1 MAVSFP
7 SNPSDGDEFVSN
19 NQRWIYDAT
28 ADIWQKLPILGDV
41 SNLTDTQSLLPAQS
55 LKTQV
60 YNTLGELP
68 TSGPNALSGQPA
80 FVTSENKLYISTGGN
95 WRAMTLSKQNPVLT
109 STTDGSG
116 GVSPFTLATDGTV
129 TVITMTASHPDGLP
143 LIYSYNVVAGS
154 LTNGGGVTA
163 AIEQG
168 TGAQVNQ
175 FFITPATDAAY
186 NGSFT
191 VEFSVSD
198 GEANEVYVGEFTLAI
213 STGIDIR
220 GLTDDAVK
228 YNFGSQHTLPRSI
241 EMKPD
246 GTKLYMTGS
255 SSGGTPGVYQYTLS
269 SPYDLSSIAYD
280 NTLLDFTSLGNTPI
294 SFTFKSD
301 GTKLWVVESTD
312 IYQFSL
318 STSWD
323 VGTAILDATYSG
335 TLLGATQY
343 GFTFDDTGTK
353 LIVQSGD
360 FLREYVMSNPYDLID
375 LTYNNVIYQLP
386 VAVGECRDIE
396 FTTDGKGLV
405 LTDRG
410 NDKIW
415 QFDLST
421 AYDITTI
428 TNQIRSYTVSVLSG
442 TTNIQPTGLTL
453 GNGDTKLYLLN
464 QGNDNVY
471 QFSIGDYDGWEIA
484 DISTDVTGYDNKLL
498 YVGAQEPKPNAIH
511 FSNDG
516 SEFFVIGSTADDLV
530 QYTCSTP
537 WDISTATHTQSV
549 DLINGTAWFNAVS
562 NPYGFDWKPD
572 GTKVYICGVANNNLL
587 EGSLSTPWDI
597 STLTATTASTVDL
610 STLISGSSFPAGLV
624 FKPDGT
630 RAWIQNNLGVNE
642 INFSTPWDI
651 SSATFSN
658 VNAALG
664 NWGQMHFNSDGTQV
678 FVRTSFGIR
687 QFAVPTPYSL
697 ASINTANY
705 VDWDPIPVSSGNAQ
719 TRAFCF
725 HDGTGEKIYNVTS
738 VDNIEQ
744 HSVTS
749 F

>member
-19 NQRWIYDAT
+19 SQRWIYDAT

-41 SNLTDTQSLLPAQS
+41 SNLTDTQSLLPAQT

-68 TSGPNALSGQPA
+68 TSGPNAQSGQPA

-116 GVSPFTLATDGTV
+116 GGSPFTLATDGTV

-154 LTNGGGVTA
+154 LTNGGGTTA
-163 AIEQG
+163 TIEQG

-175 FFITPATDAAY
+175 FFITPSTDAAY

-198 GEANEVYVGEFTLAI
+198 GEATEVYVGEFTLAI
-213 STGIDIR
+213 STEW
-220 GLTDDAVK
+220 
-228 YNFGSQHTLPRSI
+228 Y
-241 EMKPD
+241 
-246 GTKLYMTGS
+246 
-255 SSGGTPGVYQYTLS
+255 
-269 SPYDLSSIAYD
+269 
-280 NTLLDFTSLGNTPI
+280 
-294 SFTFKSD
+294 
-301 GTKLWVVESTD
+301 
-312 IYQFSL
+312 
-318 STSWD
+318 
-323 VGTAILDATYSG
+323 
-335 TLLGATQY
+335 
-343 GFTFDDTGTK
+343 
-353 LIVQSGD
+353 
-360 FLREYVMSNPYDLID
+360 
-375 LTYNNVIYQLP
+375 
-386 VAVGECRDIE
+386 
-396 FTTDGKGLV
+396 
-405 LTDRG
+405 
-410 NDKIW
+410 
-415 QFDLST
+415 
-421 AYDITTI
+421 IT
-428 TNQIRSYTVSVLSG
+428 
-442 TTNIQPTGLTL
+442 
-453 GNGDTKLYLLN
+453 
-464 QGNDNVY
+464 
-471 QFSIGDYDGWEIA
+471 
-484 DISTDVTGYDNKLL
+484 DISTDVTGYDNKSLT
-498 YVGAQEPKPNAIH
+498 VGAQEPGPRAIH
-511 FSNDG
+511 FNNDG
-516 SEFFVIGSTADDLV
+516 SEFFVIGSSADDLV

-549 DLINGTAWFNAVS
+549 DLINGTAWFNDVS

-572 GTKVYICGVANNNLL
+572 GTKVYICGVGNNNLL

-610 STLISGSSFPAGLV
+610 GNLISGSSFPAGLV

-658 VNAALG
+658 VNAGLG
-664 NWGQMHFNSDGTQV
+664 NWGQMHFNSDGTQA
-678 FVRTSFGIR
+678 FVRITTGIR
-687 QFAVPTPYSL
+687 QYAVPTPYSL

-719 TRAFCF
+719 SRGFCF
-725 HDGTGEKIYNVTS
+725 HDGTGEKIYTLTS
-738 VDNIEQ
+738 SDVVDQ
-744 HSVTS
+744 HSVT
-749 F
+749 